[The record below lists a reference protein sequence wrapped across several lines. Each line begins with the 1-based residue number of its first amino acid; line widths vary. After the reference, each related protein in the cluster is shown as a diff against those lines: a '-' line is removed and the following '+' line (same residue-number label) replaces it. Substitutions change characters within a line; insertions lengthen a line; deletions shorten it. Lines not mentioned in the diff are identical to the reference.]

1 MGYGQILKCQKR
13 HERDKFS
20 ALRGHEKKLYS
31 PSRRYRK
38 EIWSAKPYTPV
49 RFQQLL
55 NIADCNAFSII
66 HPLAVFISKKAHLV
80 TYDEYGIRL

>member
-1 MGYGQILKCQKR
+1 MRGTSFQLSGDTRKNYIHHQDVT
-13 HERDKFS
+13 ERKFGPLS
-20 ALRGHEKKLYS
+20 
-31 PSRRYRK
+31 
-38 EIWSAKPYTPV
+38 PYTPV